1 MRDEGAY
8 QELLAPLA
16 TSRSGLMMLLA
27 GDLGKLKPGQ
37 QEYLEHILQLNEHL
51 INLIGSWED
60 VERLST
66 GQVVLQAEAC
76 NIGMIIRQVASKG
89 MEISRSGQ
97 WPMVLGDA
105 NRLQQLMKNVFEVMG
120 EGSVRARIAGQA
132 CVVTVQ
138 SSQEI
143 DHQTRHLWTRALR
156 GEATKRYLGLRI
168 ARLLAEIHEGRLV
181 LDPHAVG
188 SAKFHIHLPLAQQMS
203 LLGDISS

>member
-27 GDLGKLKPGQ
+27 GDLGKLRPSQ

-51 INLIGSWED
+51 IGLVSGWED
-60 VERLST
+60 VERLSS

-76 NIGMIIRQVASKG
+76 NIGLIIRQTAPPSVA
-89 MEISRSGQ
+89 ISRSGQ
-97 WPMVLGDA
+97 WPMVLADPS
-105 NRLQQLMKNVFEVMG
+105 RLQQLLRNVFEVVG
-120 EGSVRARIAGQA
+120 EGSARARVADET
-132 CVVTVQ
+132 CVVTIQ
-138 SSQEI
+138 SAQEV
-143 DHQTRHLWTRALR
+143 DHQKRLLWVKALK
-156 GEATKRYLGLRI
+156 GEATAQYLGLRI
-168 ARLLAEIHEGRLV
+168 AKLLAEAHGGRLQ

-203 LLGDISS
+203 LLGE